1 MYIIFVKK
9 QVNENKKWLL
19 QKILHL
25 IVLSRIGKVFA
36 FKWLY
41 KNEEFVRCF
50 KTLTWAGGSL
60 LHFYFISAIE

>member
-1 MYIIFVKK
+1 MAPS
-9 QVNENKKWLL
+9 E
-19 QKILHL
+19 ILHL

>member
-1 MYIIFVKK
+1 MAPS
-9 QVNENKKWLL
+9 E
-19 QKILHL
+19 ILHL

-50 KTLTWAGGSL
+50 KTLTWAGGRLSAAFL
-60 LHFYFISAIE
+60 FYISHRIGP